1 MHIVFNLYSH
11 LTVNNLNDFSFK
23 VTYRPLLRALGLGAY
38 IPILEFE
45 YEVFRIAHIRCLAI
59 QTFYVMHIGKGKIL

>member
-23 VTYRPLLRALGLGAY
+23 VTYRPLGLGAY
-38 IPILEFE
+38 IPILDFE
-45 YEVFRIAHIRCLAI
+45 YEVFRIAHIRCLCN
-59 QTFYVMHIGKGKIL
+59 TNILCYAYR